1 MFWLIVIA
9 ILIGLAVILAIKN
22 YVTYKNRV
30 KIIYAIRD
38 YLLRDD
44 NYDIDAVEVSFNDM
58 EKYNYTFLRLW
69 DWGYKHILPKEKYEV
84 IKRYI
89 K

>member
-1 MFWLIVIA
+1 MFWLIIIA
-9 ILIGLAVILAIKN
+9 IFGLAVILAIKN

-58 EKYNYTFLRLW
+58 EEYNRTFLRLW